1 MKHHVETPNP
11 YSKRLEGSF
20 QISYQTGLLLVI
32 GIILIFFTALWCG
45 YYLANLKIANNA
57 QVGPIEVMP
66 QAPAPMDQ
74 LTEEHLRV
82 LTQHIGRIEANLMR
96 INALGERLVLS
107 ARLDPQEF
115 DFSNDVPVGGTF
127 MRDNTPEELMATINQ
142 LSAMLDKRYAQ
153 LITLHQTLQMHWG
166 QLELSFTGIGK
177 AVTNGWISSF
187 YGPRYDPFTGRKAW
201 HGGVD
206 IAGKEGAEIKALAAG
221 IVTFADSKGGY
232 GQFIEIKHSN
242 GLTTRYGHNKELL
255 VKQGQVVRKGQ
266 TISLLGSSGRSTGP
280 HLHLEV
286 HKNGQAVDPGDYF
299 PDFKRNKST

>member
-1 MKHHVETPNP
+1 MKHHVETTNLH
-11 YSKRLEGSF
+11 SKRLKGSF
-20 QISYQTGLLLVI
+20 QISFQTGLLIFLGMILV
-32 GIILIFFTALWCG
+32 FFSALWGG
-45 YYLANLKIANNA
+45 YHIASLKMATQTLFEPIAA
-57 QVGPIEVMP
+57 SVQ
-66 QAPAPMDQ
+66 PMDE

-107 ARLDPQEF
+107 AHLDPQEF
-115 DFSNDVPVGGTF
+115 DFSHDVPVGGTF
-127 MRDNTPEELMATINQ
+127 MRENTHEELLASVHQ

-166 QLELSFTGIGK
+166 QLELSFTGVGK
-177 AVTNGWISSF
+177 AVTHGWISSF

-221 IVTFADSKGGY
+221 VVTFADTKGGY
-232 GQFIEIKHSN
+232 GHFIEIKHSN

-255 VKQGQVVRKGQ
+255 VRQGQVVRKGQ
-266 TISLLGSSGRSTGP
+266 TISLLGSSGRSTGA

-286 HKNGQAVDPGDYF
+286 HKNGQAVDPGEFF

>member
-1 MKHHVETPNP
+1 MKHHVETPSLH
-11 YSKRLEGSF
+11 SKRLKGSF
-20 QISYQTGLLLVI
+20 QISYQTGLLLFMGVV
-32 GIILIFFTALWCG
+32 LVFFTALWAG
-45 YYLANLKIANNA
+45 FHLASLKMAKYA
-57 QVGPIEVMP
+57 QVAPIEVAP
-66 QAPAPMDQ
+66 PAPMDE
-74 LTEEHLRV
+74 LTEQHLRV

-115 DFSNDVPVGGTF
+115 DFSHDVPVGGTF

-201 HGGVD
+201 HSGVD

-221 IVTFADSKGGY
+221 VVTFADSKGGY

-255 VKQGQVVRKGQ
+255 VRQGQVVRKGQ

-286 HKNGQAVDPGDYF
+286 HKNGQAVDPGEYF